1 MAKELEVSFLPFSFW
16 LGIGVCSLQVVSAPM
31 AQSGV
36 RCSWLALPFVFGD
49 PDACAQEREEL
60 PPDSREKEEQ
70 FLNARLSFA
79 IRGVIRKEKKND
91 CHSRSV
97 VPESSARPVVSSS
110 FFLKEKKSKGKKKE
124 KKNFFFF
131 FVFSFLVC
139 WLFRWGFSG
148 CVCLFSVWAGSREIR
163 IEFESYPKYFLII
176 WKRNCNS
183 WIKEYIRNCDFAC
196 VGGAF

>member
-1 MAKELEVSFLPFSFW
+1 
-16 LGIGVCSLQVVSAPM
+16 M

-36 RCSWLALPFVFGD
+36 RCSRLALPFVFGD

-79 IRGVIRKEKKND
+79 KRGVIRKEKKND

-124 KKNFFFF
+124 KQKFSSSSFS
-131 FVFSFLVC
+131 VFRCVGCFGGVSPAV
-139 WLFRWGFSG
+139 
-148 CVCLFSVWAGSREIR
+148 CVCLVCGPAVERLGLNLN
-163 IEFESYPKYFLII
+163 LIPNI
-176 WKRNCNS
+176 S
-183 WIKEYIRNCDFAC
+183 
-196 VGGAF
+196 